1 MMHVNVCFKGRER
14 NLNIGNNTI
23 FWNTSLCGLQVIK
36 IAIPNEYLIII
47 ACACL

>member
-14 NLNIGNNTI
+14 NLNIANNTI

-47 ACACL
+47 ACVCL